1 MESRI
6 MRLGLI
12 IEREQAWHART
23 QQGGIGNYIPPCWAI
38 TVIWPSSWLTSRS
51 RTFRFGGLN

>member
-1 MESRI
+1 MKI
-6 MRLGLI
+6 GLI

-38 TVIWPSSWLTSRS
+38 TVIWPTDFKGSYKQ